1 MTNDRHS
8 LLPSVIVLGTGVFWG
23 FYWIP
28 VRSLI
33 EHGLTGAWGTVAITV
48 SAVFLL
54 LPAALLRLPL
64 ILRAGPVALSSVA
77 LGGAA
82 FSLYSIGFGY
92 GRVAIIIL
100 LYFLT
105 PVWSTLIARYVMG
118 WHTPRMR
125 IVAIAIGLAGL
136 AVMLSANGELP
147 LPRSIGEWLSLVAGI
162 SWSVATTGIRARP
175 NIGPFEATFVFACGA
190 AAISLLLAPVLGM
203 PASGHPRTDVDYGYI
218 AMVSIGTGGVWWALS
233 IGGLMWATPRLEPAR
248 VGILLMIEVLV
259 GAVSAAVLADEYL
272 TILEITGGA
281 LVLLAGILEL
291 WPVREETRRSKSG
304 TGD

>member
-8 LLPSVIVLGTGVFWG
+8 LLPSAIVLGTGVFWG

-33 EHGLTGAWGTVAITV
+33 GHGLTGAWGTVAITV
-48 SAVFLL
+48 AAVLLL
-54 LPAALLRLPL
+54 LPAALLRLPQ
-64 ILRAGPVALSSVA
+64 IVRAGPVALSSVA

-82 FSLYSIGFGY
+82 FALYSIGFGY

-105 PVWSTLIARYVMG
+105 PVWSTLIARYIMG

-147 LPRSIGEWLSLVAGI
+147 LPRSTGEWLSLIAGF

-190 AAISLLLAPVLGM
+190 ATISLLLAPVLGM
-203 PASGHPRTDVDYGYI
+203 PANGHPEANFDYGFI
-218 AMVSIGTGGVWWALS
+218 AMMSIATGGVWWALS
-233 IGGLMWATPRLEPAR
+233 ISGLMWATPRLEPAR

-272 TILEITGGA
+272 TALEITGGA
-281 LVLLAGILEL
+281 LVLLAGVLEL
-291 WPVREETRRSKSG
+291 WPIRKEPPRVKSRA
-304 TGD
+304 TD